1 MELGRGDDRALAQ
14 DFARGCTRE
23 VVFGGW
29 SANID
34 ASQASQ
40 GLAGGRSLP
49 RPRAPVGGVRRG
61 ITHGIE
67 TRSRKLCLFFS
78 IGLNPFSIFLHEHG
92 TRSKFQDR
100 SSCHSYFIIRI
111 HPPQGYFDPVHIS
124 TKNFFKLHTDI
135 SWVGFCNTFM
145 SSNHVRLSMLQ
156 D

>member
-49 RPRAPVGGVRRG
+49 RPRAPVGEGSGGESPTGLIQARG
-61 ITHGIE
+61 SCASSS
-67 TRSRKLCLFFS
+67 SR
-78 IGLNPFSIFLHEHG
+78 
-92 TRSKFQDR
+92 
-100 SSCHSYFIIRI
+100 
-111 HPPQGYFDPVHIS
+111 
-124 TKNFFKLHTDI
+124 
-135 SWVGFCNTFM
+135 
-145 SSNHVRLSMLQ
+145 
-156 D
+156 